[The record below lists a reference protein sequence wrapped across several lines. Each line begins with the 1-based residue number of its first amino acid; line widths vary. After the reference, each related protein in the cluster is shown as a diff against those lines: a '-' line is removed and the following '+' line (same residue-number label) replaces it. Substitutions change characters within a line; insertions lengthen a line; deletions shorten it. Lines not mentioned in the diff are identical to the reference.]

1 MILRPAT
8 LGDVTTIHAIEC
20 ASFGDPWSEASFRTL
35 VTEPRAITLVAVR
48 DDLLVG
54 YAIAWHYEDEAELA
68 NIAVAPSALRSGVG
82 GALLD
87 DLLRALDA
95 RGVLTVHLEVRA
107 GNVAAQALYS
117 ARGFVVSGRRR
128 GYYRNPSE
136 DAILM
141 KRQMGDG

>member
-8 LGDVTTIHAIEC
+8 LGDVATIHAIER

-35 VTEPRAITLVAVR
+35 VAERRAIILVAVR
-48 DDLLVG
+48 DDVLVG

-68 NIAVAPSALRSGVG
+68 NIAVTPSALRTGVG

-107 GNVAAQALYS
+107 GNAAARGLYG
-117 ARGFVVSGRRR
+117 ARGFAVSGRRR
-128 GYYRNPSE
+128 GYYSKPDE

-141 KRQMGDG
+141 KRQV